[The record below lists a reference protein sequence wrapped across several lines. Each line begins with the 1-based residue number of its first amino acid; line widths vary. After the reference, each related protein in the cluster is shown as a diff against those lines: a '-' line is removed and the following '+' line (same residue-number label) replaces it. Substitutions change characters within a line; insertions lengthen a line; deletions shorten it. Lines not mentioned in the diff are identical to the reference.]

1 MSTAARLVRVGSRHG
16 LHAGVERDMRSPPES
31 HKREFG
37 PEGSKGCFYHSGISF
52 ETHRTEGQ

>member
-16 LHAGVERDMRSPPES
+16 LHAGIERNTRSTPGLRT
-31 HKREFG
+31 REYE